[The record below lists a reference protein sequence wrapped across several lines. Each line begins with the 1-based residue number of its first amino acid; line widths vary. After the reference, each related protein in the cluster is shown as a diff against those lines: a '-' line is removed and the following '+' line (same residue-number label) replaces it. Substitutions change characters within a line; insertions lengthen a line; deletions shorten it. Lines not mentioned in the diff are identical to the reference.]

1 MKINLDA
8 PSEEVR
14 IEVVP
19 LIDVIFCILTFFIL
33 GAVGLARQQAI
44 NVDLPRASTGTPQMR
59 EMMIVSLDPFG
70 QVYINQINQEPILVN
85 QEQLNQKLQ
94 EYRQQ
99 NPNDLIVLN
108 SSKEVRYDRVVQ
120 VLDWMRQVGGDRV
133 ALAVL
138 PGQSKDQLPA
148 NTPIVPFNPGN
159 SGVQISP
166 PVNIPISPNV
176 PGNSGN
182 NLGQPNL
189 TNPGNSGNNLSQ
201 PNNNITPGDRLQPPT
216 NSNPG
221 LGQQNPAPNII
232 PNQYQIPINTPGQQ
246 TTPGSNSSNNSGNNS
261 GGNSGAIVPPP
272 APKNQP

>member
-1 MKINLDA
+1 MKINLDS
-8 PSEEVR
+8 PSEDVR
-14 IEVVP
+14 IEIVP
-19 LIDVIFCILTFFIL
+19 LIDVIFCILTFFLL

-44 NVDLPRASTGTPQMR
+44 NVDLPKASTGTPQMR
-59 EMMIVSLDPFG
+59 EMMIVSIDPFG
-70 QVYINQINQEPILVN
+70 QIYINQINKEPILVN

-138 PGQSKDQLPA
+138 PGQSKDQLPG
-148 NTPIVPFNPGN
+148 NTPIIPLNPGN
-159 SGVQISP
+159 MGVQISP
-166 PVNIPISPNV
+166 PASIPINPNI

-189 TNPGNSGNNLSQ
+189 NNPGNFNNNLTQ
-201 PNNNITPGDRLQPPT
+201 PNNNFTPGDRLQPPT
-216 NSNPG
+216 NSTPG
-221 LGQQNPAPNII
+221 LDPKNSAPNIT
-232 PNQYQIPINTPGQQ
+232 PNQYQIPINTPGQP
-246 TTPGSNSSNNSGNNS
+246 TTPGINSGNTS
-261 GGNSGAIVPPP
+261 GGNGAIVPPP
-272 APKNQP
+272 PPKNQP